1 MLRSYSLPAS
11 GALRSLIRRNQPRE
25 RWCTRAL
32 PLTDW
37 ISALSGRTHQEEFS
51 SEPRDNERLRF
62 FQRGNGG
69 LSSNCGKIVEEVAER
84 LPALQ
89 IVQQRLKRH
98 ARAPENGNA
107 AQNILVFD
115 EDVARHCHAL
125 PLKLAPSL
133 ATNRNATKLFAAS
146 SPGFTL
152 EKSNRFTPRTFAL

>member
-32 PLTDW
+32 PQTDW
-37 ISALSGRTHQEEFS
+37 ISALSERTHQEEFS

-69 LSSNCGKIVEEVAER
+69 LSSNGGKIVEEVTER

-89 IVQQRLKRH
+89 IIEQCLKRH
-98 ARAPENGNA
+98 ARAPKNRDA
-107 AQNILVFD
+107 AENILVFD
-115 EDVARHCHAL
+115 EDVARHRPAL
-125 PLKLAPSL
+125 PLSL
-133 ATNRNATKLFAAS
+133 
-146 SPGFTL
+146 
-152 EKSNRFTPRTFAL
+152 